1 MLNVSCPL
9 CLCSVG
15 KRVDSHLEIAKTR
28 YQAGIIAFENG
39 QYKEA
44 VEQLEKASALLV
56 RNSRLGGEV
65 QIWLATAYEAAG
77 RNEEAIALCEQLK
90 RHPDLET
97 NKESRRLQ
105 YIFQAPKLQRPK
117 EWMTEIPDLATLP
130 DNQTKIRLTAKT
142 TKSSVTPEPTEP
154 KFDDLTQINTRDNRF
169 IWVALI
175 AISFTIV
182 TLVWYSF

>member
-1 MLNVSCPL
+1 MSPGAFLFD
-9 CLCSVG
+9 SVG

-28 YQAGIIAFENG
+28 YQAGKVAFENG
-39 QYKEA
+39 QYREA

-77 RNEEAIALCEQLK
+77 RNEDAIALCEQLK
-90 RHPDLET
+90 RHPDPET

-117 EWMTEIPDLATLP
+117 EWMTEIPDLGTLQ
-130 DNQTKIRLTAKT
+130 DSETKIRLSAKT
-142 TKSSVTPEPTEP
+142 SKSSVTPELTEP
-154 KFDDLTQINTRDNRF
+154 KFDDLAQINTRDNRF
-169 IWVALI
+169 IWMALI
-175 AISFTIV
+175 AIGFTIAA
-182 TLVWYSF
+182 LVWYSF